1 VARLRLRLPRL
12 RRPRS
17 RNDRPRA
24 PWDEPGRTSWY
35 GAGGRKPRTRPPWE
49 PRYQRRA
56 LVAGLIVV
64 LFAGGVTALL
74 LRDGGSSEKVQEA
87 SGGGPPRER
96 TSFLARL
103 IPPPAEEKPKGPRV
117 PRSITDLSR
126 RLPLERKVAQ
136 LFLVGFRGQD
146 LNSAVFRRLRRLD
159 LGGIVIDRQNY
170 TDPEQ
175 LASLAGEA
183 GVIAREVKH
192 VPPWV
197 MASQEGGEFSQFPD
211 LPPRFPAADLR
222 DTREAAKVAS
232 QTGATLRKLGI
243 TGLLGPVIDVGNE
256 DGSGIGIRA
265 FSDDPQQVARY
276 ARVTVPA
283 YREAGML
290 SAVEHFPGVGA
301 ATTSTEEGPVSIG
314 LALDELLRRDVVPF
328 RAAVRAG
335 APAVV
340 IGHASYAPDDFVV
353 PASLSSKM
361 STDLLRDQLGFRG
374 VAITDDL
381 ADPAITAV
389 SPVPQA
395 AVRAFR
401 AGADM
406 LYVSGSAGDQQAA
419 YVAVLDAVRRK
430 RISRK
435 RLDKALLRVLS
446 AKRAYG
452 LIRR

>member
-1 VARLRLRLPRL
+1 MARPQFNLPRL
-12 RRPRS
+12 RRPR
-17 RNDRPRA
+17 PG
-24 PWDEPGRTSWY
+24 PGRASTPWERPGPTSWY
-35 GAGGRKPRTRPPWE
+35 GPGRRKPRNRPPWE

-56 LVAGLIVV
+56 LVAGLLV
-64 LFAGGVTALL
+64 LLVAGATAALV
-74 LRDGGSSEKVQEA
+74 LRGGDSEEKVQEA
-87 SGGGPPRER
+87 SGGAPPREL

-103 IPPPAEEKPKGPRV
+103 IPPPGEDRPKGPRV
-117 PRSITDLSR
+117 PRSIADLTR

-146 LNSAVFRRLRRLD
+146 LNAGVFRRLRRLD
-159 LGGIVIDRQNY
+159 LGGVVIEAQNY

-183 GVIAREVKH
+183 AVVAREAKH
-192 VPPWV
+192 VPPLV

-211 LPPRFPAADLR
+211 LPPRFPPADLR
-222 DTREAAKVAS
+222 DTREAGEVAS
-232 QTGATLRKLGI
+232 QTGKTLRKLGI

-265 FSDDPQQVARY
+265 FSDDPTQVARY

-283 YREAGML
+283 YRDAGML
-290 SAVEHFPGVGA
+290 PAVKHFPGVGS

-314 LALDELLRRDVVPF
+314 LTLDELLRRDVVPF
-328 RAAVRAG
+328 RAAFKAG

-340 IGHASYAPDDFVV
+340 LSHASYAPDDFVV
-353 PASLSSKM
+353 PASLSPAI
-361 STDLLRDQLGFRG
+361 STELLREQLKYRG

-381 ADPAITAV
+381 ADPAIRAV

-395 AVRAFR
+395 AVRALR

-406 LYVSGSAGDQQAA
+406 LWVSGSAGDQQAA

-435 RLDKALLRVLS
+435 RLDQALLRVLT
-446 AKRAYG
+446 AKRAYR